1 MTTVHIIYPVLRG
14 KRRFKIEKGRRWS
27 VIEHLL
33 LQALSGKGRTAS
45 ELAALSS
52 LPRRM
57 IVEAVTRLMRAGWV
71 ELKATS
77 SAVEFVATAQ
87 GRDRAGEEELKP
99 SITPLA
105 KYRSFY
111 IDDRTGCAF
120 RIRDVQLCRENQ
132 VPIANNE
139 QIVWRVDR
147 NGLDPDDLVEV
158 FNAIEGQDEFIVDVY
173 PSVARLTQMQGIVTY
188 RDGIPEGMPPRAPKA
203 FIDYIEGEYQ
213 KALASDD
220 SAERAPAPF
229 RKAAEAT
236 PRDIA
241 EREFLFDTSDLIVD
255 GAANLE
261 AFNKALK
268 GARER
273 IIIHSGFV
281 TENVNEII
289 PNLLNAAGRNV
300 RIDLFCGQD
309 ETGGIRRSSEDAIA
323 DIKTRIAGTGLRDRF
338 HIHPFSTES
347 HAKFVVADDR
357 THGWIGLLGSCNWL
371 ASGYQS
377 FDVSF
382 RIRDPRFVAQI
393 VGSLSQMVKGRPGV
407 WTDASVHF
415 AVLARDIARHGIK
428 HGRKTEMSL
437 LYTKDH
443 ADFVM
448 RAAEEG
454 KKRIFV
460 LSHQFGV
467 AGGPVTVFP
476 LLDRTKDENVDVSL
490 FYGKPAGAK
499 KASDLLA
506 LRERYGEVGMTI
518 KAIERPRLHAK
529 VLGWDDDNLVV
540 SSFNWLSVDP
550 SESKP
555 NRELGIHVRSNSIA
569 LKFLRDFEIAQW

>member
-77 SAVEFVATAQ
+77 TAVQFVATTQ
-87 GRDRAGEEELKP
+87 GRDRAGEDELKP

-105 KYRSFY
+105 RYRSFY

-120 RIRDVQLCRENQ
+120 RIRDVQPCRENQ
-132 VPIANNE
+132 VPIANSE
-139 QIVWRVDR
+139 QIVWRVNR
-147 NGLDPDDLVEV
+147 NGLEPDDLVEV
-158 FNAIEGQDEFIVDVY
+158 FNAIEGQDEFIIDVY
-173 PSVARLTQMQGIVTY
+173 PSVARLTPMQGIVTY
-188 RDGIPEGMPPRAPKA
+188 RDGVPEGMPPRAPKA
-203 FIDYIEGEYQ
+203 FVDYIDGEYE
-213 KALASDD
+213 KALASDNG
-220 SAERAPAPF
+220 AERKRPAA
-229 RKAAEAT
+229 RRAVEAT

-241 EREFLFDTSDLIVD
+241 DREFVFDASDLIVD

-273 IIIHSGFV
+273 IIVHSGFV
-281 TENVNEII
+281 TENVNAVM

-309 ETGGIRRSSEDAIA
+309 ETVGTRRSSEDAIS

-377 FDVSF
+377 FDASI

-393 VGSLSQMVKGRPGV
+393 VGALSHMAKGRPGV
-407 WTDASVHF
+407 WTDTSIHF
-415 AVLARDIARHGIK
+415 AVLGREIARHPVK
-428 HGRKTEMSL
+428 QGRKAEMTL

-448 RAAEEG
+448 RAAERSQ
-454 KKRIFV
+454 KRIFV

-476 LLDRTKDENVDVSL
+476 LLDRAKDKNIDVSL
-490 FYGKPAGAK
+490 FYGKPAGAR

-506 LRERYGEVGMTI
+506 LRERYGEIGMTI

-529 VLGWDDDNLVV
+529 VLGWDDDDLVV

-550 SESKP
+550 SEHKP
-555 NRELGIHVRSNSIA
+555 NRELGVHIRSKSVANNFMRS
-569 LKFLRDFEIAQW
+569 FEVAQW

>member
-33 LQALSGKGRTAS
+33 LQALSGRGRTAS
-45 ELAALSS
+45 ELTVASS

-77 SAVEFVATAQ
+77 TAVEFVATAQ

-120 RIRDVQLCRENQ
+120 RIRDVQPCRENQ
-132 VPIANNE
+132 VPIANND
-139 QIVWRVDR
+139 QIVWRIDR
-147 NGLDPDDLVEV
+147 AGLDPDDLVEV

-173 PSVARLTQMQGIVTY
+173 PSVARLAPMQGIVTY

-203 FIDYIEGEYQ
+203 FVDYIEGEYQ

-220 SAERAPAPF
+220 SAERARPLIRRAV
-229 RKAAEAT
+229 EAT

-241 EREFLFDTSDLIVD
+241 DREFLFDPSDLIVD

-261 AFNKALK
+261 AFTKALK

-273 IIIHSGFV
+273 VIVHSGFV
-281 TENVNEII
+281 TENVNEVM
-289 PNLLNAAGRNV
+289 PNLLSAAGRNV

-309 ETGGIRRSSEDAIA
+309 EAGGTRRSSEDAIA

-347 HAKFVVADDR
+347 HSKFVVADDR

-371 ASGYQS
+371 ASGYKS
-377 FDVSF
+377 FDASL

-393 VGSLSQMVKGRPGV
+393 VGALSQMVKGRPGV
-407 WTDASVHF
+407 WTDTSIHF
-415 AVLARDIARHGIK
+415 AVLGREIARHSVK
-428 HGRKTEMSL
+428 QGRKAEMSL

-443 ADFVM
+443 ANFVM

-476 LLDRTKDENVDVSL
+476 LLDRAKDKKIDVSL

-529 VLGWDDDNLVV
+529 VLGWDDDNLVI

-550 SESKP
+550 SEHKP
-555 NRELGIHVRSNSIA
+555 NRELGVYVRSNSIA
-569 LKFLRDFEIAQW
+569 LKFLRDFEVAQW

>member
-1 MTTVHIIYPVLRG
+1 M
-14 KRRFKIEKGRRWS
+14 
-27 VIEHLL
+27 
-33 LQALSGKGRTAS
+33 
-45 ELAALSS
+45 
-52 LPRRM
+52 
-57 IVEAVTRLMRAGWV
+57 

-77 SAVEFVATAQ
+77 TAVEFVATAQ

-120 RIRDVQLCRENQ
+120 RIRDVQPCRENQ
-132 VPIANNE
+132 VPIANND
-139 QIVWRVDR
+139 QIVWRIDR
-147 NGLDPDDLVEV
+147 AGLDPDDLVEV

-173 PSVARLTQMQGIVTY
+173 PSVARLAPMQGIVTY

-203 FIDYIEGEYQ
+203 FVDYIEGEYQ

-220 SAERAPAPF
+220 SAERARPLIRRAV
-229 RKAAEAT
+229 EAT

-241 EREFLFDTSDLIVD
+241 DREFLFDPSDLIVD

-261 AFNKALK
+261 AFTKALK

-273 IIIHSGFV
+273 VIVHSGFV
-281 TENVNEII
+281 TENVNEVM
-289 PNLLNAAGRNV
+289 PNLLSAAGRNV

-309 ETGGIRRSSEDAIA
+309 EAGGTRRSSEDAIA

-347 HAKFVVADDR
+347 HSKFVVADDR

-371 ASGYQS
+371 ASGYKS
-377 FDVSF
+377 FDASL

-393 VGSLSQMVKGRPGV
+393 VGALSQMVKGRPGV
-407 WTDASVHF
+407 WTDTSIHF
-415 AVLARDIARHGIK
+415 AVLGREIARHSVK
-428 HGRKTEMSL
+428 QGRKAEMSL

-443 ADFVM
+443 ANFVM

-476 LLDRTKDENVDVSL
+476 LLDRAKDKKIDVSL

-529 VLGWDDDNLVV
+529 VLGWDDDNLVI

-550 SESKP
+550 SEHKP
-555 NRELGIHVRSNSIA
+555 NRELGVYVRSNSIA
-569 LKFLRDFEIAQW
+569 LKFLRDFEVAQW